1 MLMSKER
8 EAEKALPECGVH
20 DLCGLAPPLPPA
32 RVGGEAG
39 CSRV

>member
-8 EAEKALPECGVH
+8 EPDRALPRAVECTIVLGS
-20 DLCGLAPPLPPA
+20 APPLPPA

-39 CSRV
+39 SS